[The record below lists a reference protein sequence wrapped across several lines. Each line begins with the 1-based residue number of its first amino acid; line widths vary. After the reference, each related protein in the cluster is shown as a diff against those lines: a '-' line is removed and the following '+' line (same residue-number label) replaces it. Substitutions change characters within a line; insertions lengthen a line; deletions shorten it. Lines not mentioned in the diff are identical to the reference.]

1 MLRCQTSHLRYNGS
15 SLGPGQNW
23 STLFATLRWKNLNQ
37 PKGPISLDEYRKA
50 ERVIIKMV
58 QTEAFP
64 TEIEALTEKEEL
76 SSKSGIAQL
85 FINDN
90 GLMRAR
96 GRLSKAVFEF
106 DTKPTILL
114 PSKHHKMQL
123 RLMKDLLDNYHQCV
137 ESIRHKLHQ

>member
-1 MLRCQTSHLRYNGS
+1 M
-15 SLGPGQNW
+15 
-23 STLFATLRWKNLNQ
+23 
-37 PKGPISLDEYRKA
+37 
-50 ERVIIKMV
+50 IIKLV

-64 TEIEALTEKEEL
+64 TENEALTEKEEL

-114 PSKHHKMQL
+114 PSKHNKKQL
-123 RLMKDLLDNYHQCV
+123 RLMKYLLDNYHQCV